1 MAVGPKSDALEREWQ
16 PPDKFGHVETQRFA
30 HTSQPAVSWQC
41 FTLTLSLHIHGA
53 RFAQELPMRAVVAY
67 FEEIGAEL
75 NNVGLRVWTHPRC
88 TPISHELVKVA
99 LQIILDRSCHPLLLV
114 SSSGTHQARATLPV
128 SSVDRLAGNRRA
140 RQLIESNKGWTILHH
155 GPCEEMPT
163 MLAQLLDAYDGY
175 KAGISQASLTNIDR
189 TRCARLEILAFEQFS
204 AKIFVPCIAVAFFA
218 MSEKYRCRTFSVCL
232 RSHPMTVCAREG
244 VKRLPCGEA
253 ALGVDVSAVFS
264 VRAFAHFGCRG
275 SGRLVRGVHI
285 HTCLCEDNN
294 TGALARNCARARAC
308 VCSSFAGACT
318 HGLSCVQPFWQ
329 AARVN
334 TLSIFVT
341 MAILQAP
348 SPRLHCEQF
357 IELWDND
364 LVTIPATPPAWFEAQ
379 QELLLNDL
387 AKWSEL
393 HRGQKLMDGRDS
405 TDRRN
410 LAYFRVSGPLASRGV
425 TSAVADEDE
434 DN

>member
-1 MAVGPKSDALEREWQ
+1 
-16 PPDKFGHVETQRFA
+16 
-30 HTSQPAVSWQC
+30 
-41 FTLTLSLHIHGA
+41 
-53 RFAQELPMRAVVAY
+53 MRAVVAY

-114 SSSGTHQARATLPV
+114 SSSGTHQV
-128 SSVDRLAGNRRA
+128 GSIVG
-140 RQLIESNKGWTILHH
+140 
-155 GPCEEMPT
+155 
-163 MLAQLLDAYDGY
+163 
-175 KAGISQASLTNIDR
+175 
-189 TRCARLEILAFEQFS
+189 
-204 AKIFVPCIAVAFFA
+204 
-218 MSEKYRCRTFSVCL
+218 CL
-232 RSHPMTVCAREG
+232 R
-244 VKRLPCGEA
+244 RLQGWN
-253 ALGVDVSAVFS
+253 L
-264 VRAFAHFGCRG
+264 
-275 SGRLVRGVHI
+275 
-285 HTCLCEDNN
+285 T
-294 TGALARNCARARAC
+294 
-308 VCSSFAGACT
+308 
-318 HGLSCVQPFWQ
+318 
-329 AARVN
+329 
-334 TLSIFVT
+334 SIFDEYRSY
-341 MAILQAP
+341 AAP